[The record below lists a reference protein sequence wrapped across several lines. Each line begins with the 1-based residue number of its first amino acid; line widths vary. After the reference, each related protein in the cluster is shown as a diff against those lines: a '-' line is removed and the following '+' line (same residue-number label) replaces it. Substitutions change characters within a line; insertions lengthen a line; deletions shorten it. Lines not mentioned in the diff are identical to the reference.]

1 MLPEEARASML
12 YAAWDLANK
21 AEKESAE
28 KMRAHTDRAWK
39 ARGEAEKEAEAAL
52 WREKVLAG
60 PDISLE
66 ELKALEEEAKAAEE
80 RFDLAVSANH
90 ASRAAMYE
98 SQKIF
103 KEAKKFYA
111 DRKELAAQEKS
122 E

>member
-1 MLPEEARASML
+1 MLPEEATAAML
-12 YAAWDLANK
+12 YIAWDLAHK
-21 AEKESAE
+21 AEKESAA

-39 ARGEAEKEAEAAL
+39 AREQAEKEAEAAL
-52 WREKVLAG
+52 WRQKVAAG

-98 SQKIF
+98 C
-103 KEAKKFYA
+103 EERLRAAKKFVA
-111 DRKELAAQEKS
+111 VRKELAAKEKP

>member
-1 MLPEEARASML
+1 MLPEEANAKML
-12 YAAWDLANK
+12 YMAWDLANK
-21 AEKESAE
+21 AEKESAA
-28 KMRAHTDRAWK
+28 KMRAETEMMWK
-39 ARGEAEKEAEAAL
+39 SWMKASKEAEAAL

-80 RFDLAVSANH
+80 RFDLSVSANH
-90 ASRAAMYE
+90 AARAAMYE

-103 KEAKKFYA
+103 KEAKKFVA
-111 DRKELAAQEKS
+111 VRKELAAQEKS